1 MNPIL
6 DHALQNPSPAS
17 LQSLEREVAA
27 LRMLLAQTNGML
39 TQVLRQQGQW
49 LTAQQVCDRLKVS
62 PKTLFNWRKAG
73 RFPAPARNGKYQLE
87 DIMNWEKS
95 QCERKAA

>member
-49 LTAQQVCDRLKVS
+49 LTAKQVCDRIVVS
-62 PKTLFNWRKAG
+62 RNTLCNWRKAG
-73 RFPAPARNGKYQLE
+73 NFPAPAKNGKYLLE
-87 DIMNWEKS
+87 DVLRWEAQQS
-95 QCERKAA
+95 ERG